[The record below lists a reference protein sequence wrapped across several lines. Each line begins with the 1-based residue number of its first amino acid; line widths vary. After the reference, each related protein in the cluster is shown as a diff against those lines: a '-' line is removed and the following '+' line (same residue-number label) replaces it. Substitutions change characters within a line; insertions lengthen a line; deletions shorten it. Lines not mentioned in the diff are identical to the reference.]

1 VTINSNY
8 NIMSSNLENILIKIP
23 EIGKNMHGLMVELFP
38 ICRSITGNGVRES
51 LKILKKHIPLNI
63 SEVPSGTNVFDWT
76 IPKEWNINDAYIK
89 NSKGEKIIDFKK
101 SNLHVLNYSSP
112 INEKISLKELL
123 PHLHSL
129 PNQPN
134 VIPYRTSYYKENWG
148 FCLTHNQLIDLKDD
162 EYEVVI
168 DSTLENGS
176 LTYAEFF
183 IQGES
188 NDEVLFSCYT
198 CHPSMCNDN
207 LSGVVLFTFLA
218 KNLKNLSLKYS
229 YRFLFIPETI
239 GAITWLSKNEAN
251 LKKIKHGLVAYCVG
265 DSGNSS
271 YKKSRQGDAE
281 IDQIVMDVLKN
292 SGDEHKIVDF
302 FPTGSDERQYCSPG
316 FDLPV
321 GALVRT
327 FATDFSEYHTS
338 ADNTEFVKS
347 EYLADTLSKYLKVI
361 IKLEENFGKFKPN
374 SKEKIIKK
382 MKKNDRIFL
391 NLNPKCEPQL
401 GKRKLYHDIGS
412 QIPSQGGKKI
422 INQFSLLWVLNYSDG
437 FHYLSDIVKLS
448 GYNIHEI
455 ENAADELVKASL
467 LKEIKNID
475 EN

>member
-1 VTINSNY
+1 MDSDFK
-8 NIMSSNLENILIKIP
+8 NILNKIP
-23 EIGKNMHGLMVELFP
+23 EIRKNMHELMVELFP
-38 ICRSITGNGVRES
+38 ICRSITGNGVRQS
-51 LKILKKHIPLNI
+51 LQILQNHISLNI
-63 SEVPSGTNVFDWT
+63 SEIPSGTEVFDWT
-76 IPKEWNINDAYIK
+76 IPREWNINDAYIK
-89 NSKGEKIIDFKK
+89 NSKGEKIVDFKK
-101 SNLHVLNYSSP
+101 SNLHVLNYSIP
-112 INEKISLKELL
+112 ICTKLSLQELL

-148 FCLTHNQLIDLKDD
+148 FCITHNQLINLQND

-188 NDEVLFSCYT
+188 DDEVLFSCYT

-218 KNLKNLSLKYS
+218 KHLKNLSLKYS
-229 YRFLFIPETI
+229 YRFLFVPETI
-239 GAITWLSKNEAN
+239 GTITWLSQNESN

-265 DSGNSS
+265 DPGNSS
-271 YKKSRQGDAE
+271 YKKSRQGNAE
-281 IDQIVMDVLKN
+281 IDQIVIEVLKN
-292 SGDEHKIVDF
+292 TGDKHKVVDF
-302 FPTGSDERQYCSPG
+302 FPTGSDERQFCSPG
-316 FDLPV
+316 FNLPV

-327 FATDFSEYHTS
+327 FAPEFSEYHTS
-338 ADNTEFVKS
+338 ADNTEFVKA
-347 EYLADTLSKYLKVI
+347 EYLGDTLSKYVKVI
-361 IKLEENFGKFKPN
+361 IKLEENFGKFKPTDE
-374 SKEKIIKK
+374 EKVDKSIRG
-382 MKKNDRIFL
+382 KNDRIFL

-422 INQFSLLWVLNYSDG
+422 INQFALLWVLNYSDG

-448 GYNIHEI
+448 GYDLIDI
-455 ENAADELVKASL
+455 ENAADELVKSHL
-467 LKEIKNID
+467 LKEV
-475 EN
+475 

>member
-1 VTINSNY
+1 MNSNF
-8 NIMSSNLENILIKIP
+8 ENILNKIP
-23 EIGKNMHGLMVELFP
+23 EIGKNMHELMIELFP
-38 ICRSITGNGVRES
+38 ICRSITGNGVRQS
-51 LKILKKHIPLNI
+51 LQILQNHISLDI
-63 SEVPSGTNVFDWT
+63 SEIPSGTKVFDWT
-76 IPKEWNINDAYIK
+76 IPREWNINNAYIK

-101 SNLHVLNYSSP
+101 SNLHVLNYSTP
-112 INEKISLKELL
+112 IRTKLSLQELL

-129 PNQPN
+129 PDQPN

-148 FCLTHNQLIDLKDD
+148 FCITHNQLINLQDD

-218 KNLKNLSLKYS
+218 KHLKNLSLKYS

-239 GAITWLSKNEAN
+239 GAITWLSQNESN
-251 LKKIKHGLVAYCVG
+251 VKKIKHGLVAYCVG
-265 DSGNSS
+265 DPGNSS
-271 YKKSRQGDAE
+271 YKKSRQGNAE
-281 IDQIVMDVLKN
+281 IDQIVMEVLKDT
-292 SGDEHKIVDF
+292 GEEHKVVDF
-302 FPTGSDERQYCSPG
+302 FPTGSDERQFCSPG
-316 FDLPV
+316 FNLPV

-327 FATDFSEYHTS
+327 FAPEFSEYHTS
-338 ADNTEFVKS
+338 ADNTEFVKAQ
-347 EYLADTLSKYLKVI
+347 YLGDTLSKYVKVI
-361 IKLEENFGKFKPN
+361 TKLEENFGKFKPN
-374 SKEKIIKK
+374 DKEKLGKSIKE
-382 MKKNDRIFL
+382 KNDRIFL

-422 INQFSLLWVLNYSDG
+422 INQFALLWVLNYSDG

-448 GYNIHEI
+448 GYDLIDI
-455 ENAADELVKASL
+455 ENSADALVKSHL
-467 LKEIKNID
+467 LKEL
-475 EN
+475 

>member
-1 VTINSNY
+1 MNSNF
-8 NIMSSNLENILIKIP
+8 ENILNKIP
-23 EIGKNMHGLMVELFP
+23 EIGKNMHELMIELFP
-38 ICRSITGNGVRES
+38 ICRSITGNGVRQS
-51 LKILKKHIPLNI
+51 LQILQNHISLDI
-63 SEVPSGTNVFDWT
+63 SEIPSGTKVFDWT
-76 IPKEWNINDAYIK
+76 IPREWNINDAYIK

-101 SNLHVLNYSSP
+101 SNLHVLNYSTP
-112 INEKISLKELL
+112 IRTKLSLQELL

-129 PNQPN
+129 PDQPN

-148 FCLTHNQLIDLKDD
+148 FCITHNQLINLQDD

-218 KNLKNLSLKYS
+218 KHLKNLSLKYS

-239 GAITWLSKNEAN
+239 GAITWLSQNESN
-251 LKKIKHGLVAYCVG
+251 VKKIKHGLVAYCVG
-265 DSGNSS
+265 DPGNSS
-271 YKKSRQGDAE
+271 YKKSRQGNAE
-281 IDQIVMDVLKN
+281 IDQIVMEVQKDT
-292 SGDEHKIVDF
+292 GEEHKVVDF
-302 FPTGSDERQYCSPG
+302 FPTGSDERQFCSPG
-316 FDLPV
+316 FNLPV

-327 FATDFSEYHTS
+327 FASEFSEYHTS
-338 ADNTEFVKS
+338 ADNTEFVKAQ
-347 EYLADTLSKYLKVI
+347 YLGDTLSKYVKVI
-361 IKLEENFGKFKPN
+361 TKLEENFGKFKPN
-374 SKEKIIKK
+374 DKEKLGKSIKE
-382 MKKNDRIFL
+382 KNDRIFI

-422 INQFSLLWVLNYSDG
+422 INQFALLWVLNYSDG

-448 GYNIHEI
+448 GYDLIDI
-455 ENAADELVKASL
+455 ENSADALVKSHL
-467 LKEIKNID
+467 LKEL
-475 EN
+475 

>member
-1 VTINSNY
+1 MNSNF
-8 NIMSSNLENILIKIP
+8 ENILNKIP
-23 EIGKNMHGLMVELFP
+23 EIGKNMHELMIELFP
-38 ICRSITGNGVRES
+38 ICRSITGNGVRQS
-51 LKILKKHIPLNI
+51 LQILQNHISLDI
-63 SEVPSGTNVFDWT
+63 SEIPSGTKVFDWT
-76 IPKEWNINDAYIK
+76 IPREWNINDAYIK

-101 SNLHVLNYSSP
+101 SNLHVLNYSTP
-112 INEKISLKELL
+112 IRIKLSLQELL

-129 PNQPN
+129 PDQPN

-148 FCLTHNQLIDLKDD
+148 FCITHNQLINLQDD

-218 KNLKNLSLKYS
+218 KHLKNLSLKYS

-239 GAITWLSKNEAN
+239 GAITWLSQNESN

-271 YKKSRQGDAE
+271 YKKSRQGNAE
-281 IDQIVMDVLKN
+281 IDQIVMEVLKDT
-292 SGDEHKIVDF
+292 GEEHKVVDF
-302 FPTGSDERQYCSPG
+302 FPTGSDERQFCSPG
-316 FDLPV
+316 FNLPV

-327 FATDFSEYHTS
+327 FAPEFSEYHTS
-338 ADNTEFVKS
+338 ADNTEFVKAQ
-347 EYLADTLSKYLKVI
+347 YLGDTLSKYVKVI
-361 IKLEENFGKFKPN
+361 TKLEENFGKFKPN
-374 SKEKIIKK
+374 DKEKLGKSIKE
-382 MKKNDRIFL
+382 KNDRIFL

-422 INQFSLLWVLNYSDG
+422 INQFALLWVLNYSDG

-448 GYNIHEI
+448 GYDLIDI
-455 ENAADELVKASL
+455 ENSADALVKSHL
-467 LKEIKNID
+467 LKEL
-475 EN
+475 

>member
-1 VTINSNY
+1 MNSNF
-8 NIMSSNLENILIKIP
+8 ENILNKIP
-23 EIGKNMHGLMVELFP
+23 EIGKNMHELMIELFP
-38 ICRSITGNGVRES
+38 ICRSITGNGVRQS
-51 LKILKKHIPLNI
+51 LQILQNHISLDI
-63 SEVPSGTNVFDWT
+63 SEIPSGTKVFDWT
-76 IPKEWNINDAYIK
+76 IPREWNINDAYIK

-101 SNLHVLNYSSP
+101 SNLHVLNYSTP
-112 INEKISLKELL
+112 IRIKLSLEELL

-129 PNQPN
+129 PDQPN

-148 FCLTHNQLIDLKDD
+148 FCITHNQLINLQDD

-218 KNLKNLSLKYS
+218 KHLKNLSLKYS

-239 GAITWLSKNEAN
+239 GAITWLSQNESN
-251 LKKIKHGLVAYCVG
+251 VKKIKHGLVAYCVG
-265 DSGNSS
+265 DPGNSS
-271 YKKSRQGDAE
+271 YKKSRQGNAE
-281 IDQIVMDVLKN
+281 IDRIVMEVLKDT
-292 SGDEHKIVDF
+292 GEEHKVVDF
-302 FPTGSDERQYCSPG
+302 FPTGSDERQFCSPG
-316 FDLPV
+316 FNLPV

-327 FATDFSEYHTS
+327 FAPDFSQYHTS
-338 ADNTEFVKS
+338 ADNTEFVKA
-347 EYLADTLSKYLKVI
+347 EYLADTLSKYIKVI
-361 IKLEENFGKFKPN
+361 SKLEENFGKFKSN
-374 SKEKIIKK
+374 DDEKFDKI
-382 MKKNDRIFL
+382 MPEKNDRIFL

-422 INQFSLLWVLNYSDG
+422 INQFALLWVLNYSDG
-437 FHYLSDIVKLS
+437 FHYLSDIAKLS
-448 GYNIHEI
+448 GYDLTDI
-455 ENAADELVKASL
+455 ENAADALVESHL
-467 LKEIKNID
+467 LKEV
-475 EN
+475 

>member
-1 VTINSNY
+1 MNSNF
-8 NIMSSNLENILIKIP
+8 ENILNKIP
-23 EIGKNMHGLMVELFP
+23 EIGKNMHELMIELFP
-38 ICRSITGNGVRES
+38 ICRSITGNGVRQS
-51 LKILKKHIPLNI
+51 LQILQNHISLNI
-63 SEVPSGTNVFDWT
+63 SEIPSGTKVFDWT
-76 IPKEWNINDAYIK
+76 IPREWNINDAYIK

-101 SNLHVLNYSSP
+101 SNLHVLNYSTP
-112 INEKISLKELL
+112 IRTKLSLQELL

-129 PNQPN
+129 PDQPN

-148 FCLTHNQLIDLKDD
+148 FCITHNQLINLQDD

-218 KNLKNLSLKYS
+218 KHLKNLSLKYS

-239 GAITWLSKNEAN
+239 GAITWLSQNESN
-251 LKKIKHGLVAYCVG
+251 VKKIKHGLVAYCVG
-265 DSGNSS
+265 DPGNSS
-271 YKKSRQGDAE
+271 YKKSRQGNAE
-281 IDQIVMDVLKN
+281 IDQIVMEVLKDT
-292 SGDEHKIVDF
+292 GEEHKVVDF
-302 FPTGSDERQYCSPG
+302 FPTGSDERQFCSPG
-316 FDLPV
+316 FNLPV

-327 FATDFSEYHTS
+327 FAPEFSEYHTS
-338 ADNTEFVKS
+338 ADNTEFVKAQ
-347 EYLADTLSKYLKVI
+347 YLGDTLSKYVKVI
-361 IKLEENFGKFKPN
+361 TKLEENFGKFKPN
-374 SKEKIIKK
+374 DKEKLGKSIKE
-382 MKKNDRIFL
+382 KNDRIFL

-422 INQFSLLWVLNYSDG
+422 INQFALLWVLNYSDG

-448 GYNIHEI
+448 GYDLIDI
-455 ENAADELVKASL
+455 ENSADALVKSHL
-467 LKEIKNID
+467 LKEL
-475 EN
+475 

>member
-1 VTINSNY
+1 MNSDF
-8 NIMSSNLENILIKIP
+8 ENILIKIP
-23 EIGKNMHGLMVELFP
+23 EIGKNMHELMVELFP
-38 ICRSITGNGVRES
+38 ICRSITGNGVRQS
-51 LKILKKHIPLNI
+51 LQILQNHISLNI
-63 SEVPSGTNVFDWT
+63 SEIPSGTEVFDWT
-76 IPKEWNINDAYIK
+76 IPREWNINDAYIK
-89 NSKGEKIIDFKK
+89 NSKGEKIVDFKI
-101 SNLHVLNYSSP
+101 SNLHVLNYSTP
-112 INEKISLKELL
+112 IRTKLSLQELL

-148 FCLTHNQLIDLKDD
+148 FCITHNQLINLQDD

-218 KNLKNLSLKYS
+218 KHLQNLSLKYS

-239 GAITWLSKNEAN
+239 GAITWLSQNESN

-265 DSGNSS
+265 DPGNSS
-271 YKKSRQGDAE
+271 YKKSRQGNAE
-281 IDQIVMDVLKN
+281 IDQVVMEVLKET
-292 SGDEHKIVDF
+292 GDDHKIVDF
-302 FPTGSDERQYCSPG
+302 FPTGSDERQFCSPG
-316 FDLPV
+316 FNLPI

-327 FATDFSEYHTS
+327 FAPDFSEYHTS
-338 ADNTEFVKS
+338 ADNTEFVKV
-347 EYLADTLSKYLKVI
+347 EYLVDTLSKYVKVI
-361 IKLEENFGKFKPN
+361 SKLEENFGKFKPN
-374 SKEKIIKK
+374 DEEKLDKNIK
-382 MKKNDRIFL
+382 KKNDRLFL

-412 QIPSQGGKKI
+412 QIPSHGGKKI
-422 INQFSLLWVLNYSDG
+422 INQFALLWVLNYSDG
-437 FHYLSDIVKLS
+437 LHYLSDIAKLS
-448 GYNIHEI
+448 GYDFIDI
-455 ENAADELVKASL
+455 ENAADALVESHL
-467 LKEIKNID
+467 LQEI
-475 EN
+475 

>member
-1 VTINSNY
+1 MNSNF
-8 NIMSSNLENILIKIP
+8 ENILNKIP
-23 EIGKNMHGLMVELFP
+23 EIGKNMHELMIELFP
-38 ICRSITGNGVRES
+38 ICRSITGNGVRQS
-51 LKILKKHIPLNI
+51 LQILQNHISLDI
-63 SEVPSGTNVFDWT
+63 SEIPSGTKVFDWT
-76 IPKEWNINDAYIK
+76 IPREWNINDAYIK

-101 SNLHVLNYSSP
+101 SNLHVLNYSTP
-112 INEKISLKELL
+112 IRIKLSLQELL

-129 PNQPN
+129 PDQPN

-148 FCLTHNQLIDLKDD
+148 FCITHNQLINLQDD

-218 KNLKNLSLKYS
+218 KHLKNLSLKYS

-239 GAITWLSKNEAN
+239 GAITWLSQNESN
-251 LKKIKHGLVAYCVG
+251 VKKIKHGLVAYCVG
-265 DSGNSS
+265 DPGNSS
-271 YKKSRQGDAE
+271 YKKSRQGNAE
-281 IDQIVMDVLKN
+281 IDRIVMEVLKDT
-292 SGDEHKIVDF
+292 GEEHKVVDF
-302 FPTGSDERQYCSPG
+302 FPTGSDERQFCSPG
-316 FDLPV
+316 FNLPV

-327 FATDFSEYHTS
+327 FASEFSEYHTS
-338 ADNTEFVKS
+338 ADNTEFVKAQ
-347 EYLADTLSKYLKVI
+347 YLGDTLSKYVKVI
-361 IKLEENFGKFKPN
+361 TKLEENFGKFKPN
-374 SKEKIIKK
+374 DKEKLGKSIKE
-382 MKKNDRIFL
+382 KNDRIFL

-422 INQFSLLWVLNYSDG
+422 INQFALLWVLNYSDG

-448 GYNIHEI
+448 GYDLIDI
-455 ENAADELVKASL
+455 ENSADALVKSHL
-467 LKEIKNID
+467 LKEL
-475 EN
+475 

>member
-1 VTINSNY
+1 MNSNF
-8 NIMSSNLENILIKIP
+8 ENILNKIP
-23 EIGKNMHGLMVELFP
+23 EIGKNMHELMIELFP
-38 ICRSITGNGVRES
+38 ICRSITGNGVRQS
-51 LKILKKHIPLNI
+51 LQILQNHILLDI
-63 SEVPSGTNVFDWT
+63 SEIPSGTKVFDWT
-76 IPKEWNINDAYIK
+76 IPREWNINDAYIK
-89 NSKGEKIIDFKK
+89 NSKGEKIVDFKK
-101 SNLHVLNYSSP
+101 SNLHVLNYSTP
-112 INEKISLKELL
+112 IHTKLSLQELL

-129 PNQPN
+129 PDQPN

-148 FCLTHNQLIDLKDD
+148 FCITHNQLINLQDD

-218 KNLKNLSLKYS
+218 KHLKNLSLKYS

-239 GAITWLSKNEAN
+239 GAITWLSQNESN
-251 LKKIKHGLVAYCVG
+251 VKKIKHGLVAYCVG
-265 DSGNSS
+265 DPGNSS
-271 YKKSRQGDAE
+271 YKKSRQGNAE
-281 IDQIVMDVLKN
+281 IDQIVMEVLKDT
-292 SGDEHKIVDF
+292 GEEHKVVDF
-302 FPTGSDERQYCSPG
+302 FPTGSDERQFCSPG
-316 FDLPV
+316 FNLPV

-327 FATDFSEYHTS
+327 FAPEFSEYHTS
-338 ADNTEFVKS
+338 ADNTEFVKAQ
-347 EYLADTLSKYLKVI
+347 YLGDTLSKYLKVI
-361 IKLEENFGKFKPN
+361 TKLEENFGKFKPN
-374 SKEKIIKK
+374 DKEKLGKSIKE
-382 MKKNDRIFL
+382 KNDRIFL

-422 INQFSLLWVLNYSDG
+422 INQFALLWVLNYSDG

-448 GYNIHEI
+448 GYDLIDI
-455 ENAADELVKASL
+455 ENSADALVKSHL
-467 LKEIKNID
+467 LKEL
-475 EN
+475 

>member
-1 VTINSNY
+1 MNSNF
-8 NIMSSNLENILIKIP
+8 ENILNKIP
-23 EIGKNMHGLMVELFP
+23 EIGKNMHELMIELFP
-38 ICRSITGNGVRES
+38 ICRSITGNGVRQS
-51 LKILKKHIPLNI
+51 LQILQNHISLDI
-63 SEVPSGTNVFDWT
+63 SEIPSGTKVFDWT
-76 IPKEWNINDAYIK
+76 IPREWNINDAYIK

-101 SNLHVLNYSSP
+101 SNLHVLNYSTP
-112 INEKISLKELL
+112 IRTKLSLQELL

-129 PNQPN
+129 PDQPN

-148 FCLTHNQLIDLKDD
+148 FCITHNQLINLQDD

-218 KNLKNLSLKYS
+218 KHLKNLSLKYS

-239 GAITWLSKNEAN
+239 GAITWLSQNESN
-251 LKKIKHGLVAYCVG
+251 VKKIKHGLVAYCVG
-265 DSGNSS
+265 DPGNSS
-271 YKKSRQGDAE
+271 YKKSRQGNAE
-281 IDQIVMDVLKN
+281 IDQIVMEVLKDT
-292 SGDEHKIVDF
+292 GEEHKVVDF
-302 FPTGSDERQYCSPG
+302 FPTGSDERQFCSPG
-316 FDLPV
+316 FNLPV

-327 FATDFSEYHTS
+327 FAPEFSEYHTS
-338 ADNTEFVKS
+338 ADNTGFVKAQ
-347 EYLADTLSKYLKVI
+347 YLGDTLSKYVKVI
-361 IKLEENFGKFKPN
+361 TKLEENFGKFKPN
-374 SKEKIIKK
+374 DKEKLGKSIKE
-382 MKKNDRIFL
+382 KNDRIFL

-422 INQFSLLWVLNYSDG
+422 INQFALLWVLNYSDG

-448 GYNIHEI
+448 GYDLIDI
-455 ENAADELVKASL
+455 ENSANALVKSHL
-467 LKEIKNID
+467 LKEL
-475 EN
+475 

>member
-1 VTINSNY
+1 MNSNF
-8 NIMSSNLENILIKIP
+8 ENILNKIP
-23 EIGKNMHGLMVELFP
+23 EIGKNMHELMIELFP
-38 ICRSITGNGVRES
+38 ICRSITGNGVRQS
-51 LKILKKHIPLNI
+51 LQILQNHISLDI
-63 SEVPSGTNVFDWT
+63 SEIPSGTKVFDWT
-76 IPKEWNINDAYIK
+76 IPREWNINDAYIK

-101 SNLHVLNYSSP
+101 SNLHVLNYSTP
-112 INEKISLKELL
+112 IRTKLSLQELL

-129 PNQPN
+129 PDQPN

-148 FCLTHNQLIDLKDD
+148 FCITHNQLINLQDD

-218 KNLKNLSLKYS
+218 KHLKNLSLKYS

-239 GAITWLSKNEAN
+239 GAITWLSQNESN
-251 LKKIKHGLVAYCVG
+251 VKKIKHGLVAYCVG
-265 DSGNSS
+265 DPGNSS
-271 YKKSRQGDAE
+271 YKKSRQGNAE
-281 IDQIVMDVLKN
+281 IDQIVMEVLKDT
-292 SGDEHKIVDF
+292 GEEHKVVDF
-302 FPTGSDERQYCSPG
+302 FPTGSDERQFCSPG
-316 FDLPV
+316 FNLPV

-327 FATDFSEYHTS
+327 FAPEFSEYHTS
-338 ADNTEFVKS
+338 ADNTEFVKAQ
-347 EYLADTLSKYLKVI
+347 YLGDTLSKYVKVI
-361 IKLEENFGKFKPN
+361 AKLEENFGKFKPN
-374 SKEKIIKK
+374 DKEKLGKSIKE
-382 MKKNDRIFL
+382 KNDRIFL

-422 INQFSLLWVLNYSDG
+422 INQFALLWVLNYSDG

-448 GYNIHEI
+448 GYDLIDI
-455 ENAADELVKASL
+455 ENSADALVKSHL
-467 LKEIKNID
+467 LKEL
-475 EN
+475 

>member
-1 VTINSNY
+1 MNSNF
-8 NIMSSNLENILIKIP
+8 ENILNKIP
-23 EIGKNMHGLMVELFP
+23 EIGKNMHELMIELFP
-38 ICRSITGNGVRES
+38 ICRSITGNGVRQS
-51 LKILKKHIPLNI
+51 LQILQNHISLDI
-63 SEVPSGTNVFDWT
+63 SEIPSGTKVFDWT
-76 IPKEWNINDAYIK
+76 IPREWNINDAYIK

-101 SNLHVLNYSSP
+101 SNLHVLNYSTP
-112 INEKISLKELL
+112 IHTKLSLQELL

-129 PNQPN
+129 PDQPN

-148 FCLTHNQLIDLKDD
+148 FCITHNQLINLQDD

-218 KNLKNLSLKYS
+218 KHLKNLSLKYS

-239 GAITWLSKNEAN
+239 GAITWLSQNESN
-251 LKKIKHGLVAYCVG
+251 VKKIKHGLVAYCVG
-265 DSGNSS
+265 DPGNSS
-271 YKKSRQGDAE
+271 YKKSRQGNAE
-281 IDQIVMDVLKN
+281 IDQIVMEVLKDT
-292 SGDEHKIVDF
+292 GEEHKVVDF
-302 FPTGSDERQYCSPG
+302 FPTGSDERQFCSPG
-316 FDLPV
+316 FNLPV

-327 FATDFSEYHTS
+327 FAPDFSQYHTS
-338 ADNTEFVKS
+338 ADNTEFVKA
-347 EYLADTLSKYLKVI
+347 EYLADTLSKYVKVI
-361 IKLEENFGKFKPN
+361 SKLEENFGKFKSN
-374 SKEKIIKK
+374 NDEKFNKI
-382 MKKNDRIFL
+382 MPEKNDRIFL

-422 INQFSLLWVLNYSDG
+422 INQFALLWVLNYSDG

-448 GYNIHEI
+448 GYDLTDI
-455 ENAADELVKASL
+455 ENAADALVESHL
-467 LKEIKNID
+467 LKEV
-475 EN
+475 

>member
-1 VTINSNY
+1 MNSNF
-8 NIMSSNLENILIKIP
+8 ENILNKIP
-23 EIGKNMHGLMVELFP
+23 EIGKNMHELMIELFP
-38 ICRSITGNGVRES
+38 ICRSITGNGVRQS
-51 LKILKKHIPLNI
+51 LQILQNHISLNI
-63 SEVPSGTNVFDWT
+63 SEIPSGTKVFDWT
-76 IPKEWNINDAYIK
+76 IPREWNINNAYIK

-101 SNLHVLNYSSP
+101 SNLHVLNYSTP
-112 INEKISLKELL
+112 IRTKLSLQELL

-129 PNQPN
+129 PDQPN

-148 FCLTHNQLIDLKDD
+148 FCITHNQLINLQDD

-218 KNLKNLSLKYS
+218 KHLKNLSLKYS

-239 GAITWLSKNEAN
+239 GAITWLSQNESN
-251 LKKIKHGLVAYCVG
+251 VKKIKHGLVAYCVG
-265 DSGNSS
+265 DPGNSS
-271 YKKSRQGDAE
+271 YKKSRQGNAE
-281 IDQIVMDVLKN
+281 IDQIVMEVLKDT
-292 SGDEHKIVDF
+292 GEEHKVVDF
-302 FPTGSDERQYCSPG
+302 FPTGSDERQFCSPG
-316 FDLPV
+316 FNLPV

-327 FATDFSEYHTS
+327 FAPEFSEYHTS
-338 ADNTEFVKS
+338 ADNTEFVKAQ
-347 EYLADTLSKYLKVI
+347 YLGDTLSKYVKVI
-361 IKLEENFGKFKPN
+361 TKLEENFGKFKPN
-374 SKEKIIKK
+374 DKEKLGKSIKE
-382 MKKNDRIFL
+382 KNDRIFL

-422 INQFSLLWVLNYSDG
+422 INQFALLWVLNYSDG

-448 GYNIHEI
+448 GYDLIDI
-455 ENAADELVKASL
+455 ENSADALVKSHL
-467 LKEIKNID
+467 LKEL
-475 EN
+475 